1 MTSLVEKFRISC
13 LMRGAN
19 GILGIG
25 KLFRIV
31 DDDNDRM
38 INLEEFKKCIRGKNW
53 NENSIMWIIKFI
65 FLEFGLVFSDAEI
78 STLFTQF
85 DEGNYNRV
93 ALV

>member
-38 INLEEFKKCIRGKNW
+38 INLEEFKKCIRGKN
-53 NENSIMWIIKFI
+53 
-65 FLEFGLVFSDAEI
+65 
-78 STLFTQF
+78 
-85 DEGNYNRV
+85 
-93 ALV
+93 